1 MPAGRPELAD
11 VFREHGREYLQ
22 AYRASPE
29 QNRVLRSIA
38 LCRTEALGGHKNVY
52 SCGHEKIAFNS
63 CDSRHCPKC
72 QGPARRKW
80 LDAQAAD
87 LLAVE
92 YFHVV
97 FTLPSALAPVALQNR
112 REIYAQLFRAA
123 ADALLLIGRD
133 PQHLGAELG
142 FLAVLHTWGQNL
154 HLHPHLHCV
163 VPGGGISL
171 DGSRWIS
178 ARKRFF
184 LPVRVLSRLFR
195 RRFLELLRHA
205 YRERRLAFHGK
216 LAYLANPLSWEI
228 FLRSLCRK
236 DWVVYSKPPFGGPR
250 QVLKYLA
257 RYTHRVAISNE
268 RILSLKDGKV
278 AFRWKDYAEGNRQKT
293 MILPAVEF
301 IRRFLQH
308 VLPDRFVR
316 IRHYGFL
323 SNSVRREKLVLVRRL
338 LGSRALFPDA
348 PPTPGECL
356 PPETESD
363 PPGPLCPM
371 CGKGRLVAAELI
383 SRVSTD
389 PFLPPVLMDT
399 S

>member
-1 MPAGRPELAD
+1 
-11 VFREHGREYLQ
+11 
-22 AYRASPE
+22 
-29 QNRVLRSIA
+29 
-38 LCRTEALGGHKNVY
+38 
-52 SCGHEKIAFNS
+52 
-63 CDSRHCPKC
+63 
-72 QGPARRKW
+72 
-80 LDAQAAD
+80 
-87 LLAVE
+87 
-92 YFHVV
+92 
-97 FTLPSALAPVALQNR
+97 
-112 REIYAQLFRAA
+112 
-123 ADALLLIGRD
+123 
-133 PQHLGAELG
+133 
-142 FLAVLHTWGQNL
+142 
-154 HLHPHLHCV
+154 
-163 VPGGGISL
+163 
-171 DGSRWIS
+171 
-178 ARKRFF
+178 
-184 LPVRVLSRLFR
+184 
-195 RRFLELLRHA
+195 
-205 YRERRLAFHGK
+205 
-216 LAYLANPLSWEI
+216 
-228 FLRSLCRK
+228 
-236 DWVVYSKPPFGGPR
+236 
-250 QVLKYLA
+250 
-257 RYTHRVAISNE
+257 
-268 RILSLKDGKV
+268 
-278 AFRWKDYAEGNRQKT
+278 